1 LLILPLLLKFRV
13 WIRHRTTKTIELIGR
28 TLQSVF
34 RSRELMDH
42 DTMDACM
49 HRAKQ
54 GDGVVVGMQNKVRW
68 WHFME
73 SDFVVSNN

>member
-1 LLILPLLLKFRV
+1 
-13 WIRHRTTKTIELIGR
+13 
-28 TLQSVF
+28 
-34 RSRELMDH
+34 MDH

-68 WHFME
+68 RHFME